1 MNRWIFNMPKVQQSR
16 SRIDWVRLVIP
27 YPFKLVPK
35 QQKVFKSVHNND
47 IPAGEPRPEAYKLI
61 AKLLNLLA
69 LDKTNTTDL
78 SLWTSS
84 ENGWPYDIRFAR
96 DGFDLRFNTL
106 PNNFG
111 KNSWNTPQSRFMPVT
126 RLEMGLKLDIQ
137 GRGCRYVEHALS
149 RDGHDWNWLF
159 QTIKLQF
166 PGATVRRLDLAFDF
180 FHNSKH
186 LTPVAINR
194 LFEQTRQFNLSDGAK
209 GKKRISSRRKR
220 FELRQPK
227 SLSGEILGQTFYLGK
242 SSDDLMLRI
251 YDKQLERIYSHG
263 DTWRMNGKYKHY
275 WYRWEVQAQGSV
287 ANKMFEQLANNVD
300 AMELWVNA
308 IRRMFMVLPSPLDK
322 KRKHTVI
329 LQREV
334 FDRLNGEKS
343 TKPVEV
349 PDWWAD
355 FIGNDVIDKYHL
367 TTAVMRSDIESTD
380 NWLNGP
386 VAHSMIQRLISH
398 FLMGGD
404 PVKLLEH
411 WLEQGNHQLNNDDTR
426 SLKAQ
431 IAMLKDMDKKQ
442 LEEGSDTVNNW
453 AETVENLYF
462 DSRRLNENLG
472 LIADR
477 DFEEDEARMESY
489 YERREHGYVPRD
501 LDRYMNGFEGCKLFC

>member
-1 MNRWIFNMPKVQQSR
+1 MPKVQQSR

-27 YPFKLVPK
+27 YPYKPVPDQK
-35 QQKVFKSVHNND
+35 KVFKSVHNND
-47 IPAGEPRPEAYKLI
+47 IPAGEPRPEAYDLI
-61 AKLLNLLA
+61 SRLLNLLA
-69 LDKTNTTDL
+69 LDKAGITDL
-78 SLWTSS
+78 SYWSS
-84 ENGWPYDIRFAR
+84 SVNGWPYDVRFSR

-106 PNNFG
+106 PKNFG
-111 KNSWNTPQSRFMPVT
+111 SNSWNTPRSRYMPVT
-126 RLEMGLKLDIQ
+126 RLEMGIKLDIQ
-137 GRGCRYVEHALS
+137 GRGCRYVEHALA

-166 PGATVRRLDLAFDF
+166 SGATVRRLDLAFDF
-180 FHNSKH
+180 FHNDKH
-186 LTPVAINR
+186 LTPVAIYR

-209 GKKRISSRRKR
+209 GQKRISSRRKR

-263 DTWRMNGKYKHY
+263 DTWRLTGKYKHY

-287 ANKMFEQLANNVD
+287 ADKMFEQLADGVD
-300 AMELWVNA
+300 AMDLWVNA
-308 IRRMFMVLPSPLDK
+308 IRRMFTVLPSSLDK
-322 KRKHTVI
+322 KRKRTVT
-329 LQREV
+329 LQREI
-334 FDRLNGEKS
+334 FDRRNGKKS

-349 PDWWAD
+349 PVWWSD
-355 FIGNDVIDKYHL
+355 FIGNAVIDKYHL
-367 TTAVMRSDIESTD
+367 TTVVMRSDIEGTD
-380 NWLNGP
+380 NWFNGP

-404 PVKLLEH
+404 PVKLFEH
-411 WLEQGNHQLNNDDTR
+411 WLEQGKQQINNDDAR

-442 LEEGSDTVNNW
+442 LEAGSDTVNNW
-453 AETVENLYF
+453 VEAVENSYF
-462 DSRRLNENLG
+462 DKRRLNKDLG
-472 LIADR
+472 LIAER
-477 DFEEDEARMESY
+477 DFEEDKARMESY

-501 LDRYMNGFEGCKLFC
+501 LDRYMNGFNGHKLFC